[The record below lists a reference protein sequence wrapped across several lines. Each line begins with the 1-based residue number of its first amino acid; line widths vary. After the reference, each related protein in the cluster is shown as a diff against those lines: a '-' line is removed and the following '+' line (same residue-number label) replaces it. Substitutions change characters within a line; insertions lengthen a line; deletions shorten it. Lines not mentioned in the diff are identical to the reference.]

1 MQRGNFIMSMIQV
14 EHLSFSYDSQQEML
28 FDDVSFSMDTD
39 WKLGLVG
46 RNGRGKTTFLSLLM
60 KKYPYQGKIHSSV
73 SFDYFPF
80 VVEDK
85 EQWTIDVVRSI
96 YPLVEDWQ
104 IQRELSY
111 LQVEDDVLW
120 RVFSTLSQGEQTK
133 VLLAILFLKPGNF
146 LLIDEPTNHLDAK
159 ARVVLMNYLQ
169 RKKGF
174 ILVSH
179 DRKVLDGCVDH
190 ILAINRHTIE
200 VQSGNYSSWFARF
213 ETQQEKEMQEDK
225 RLRKDIRRL
234 KSSALRTS
242 MWSDKVEA
250 SKIGAADKGFVGH
263 KSAKMMKRSKNI
275 AKRQQ
280 AAIEQKEDLLKNVE
294 EMESLQ
300 MKPLLHPA
308 SVLVSFDEVCPLYGG
323 RIVGKPQSFQIEKG
337 QRVFLDGKNGCGKSS
352 LLKLLVDPKRVHN
365 GKIDCAS
372 NLIISYVS
380 QDTSFLQGI
389 LTQYAKQYGI
399 DETLY
404 KTLLRKMG
412 FERWLFDQ
420 EIQSYSDG
428 QKKKV
433 MLARSLCEQAHLY
446 IWDEPLNFIDIYTR
460 MQIEKMILSSQA
472 TMLIVEHDIAFREN
486 VATKVV
492 VL

>member
-1 MQRGNFIMSMIQV
+1 MSMIQV

-120 RVFSTLSQGEQTK
+120 REFSTLSQGEQTK

-242 MWSDKVEA
+242 MWSDKVEV

-294 EMESLQ
+294 EMENLQ
-300 MKPLLHPA
+300 MKPLPHPA
-308 SVLVSFDEVCPLYGG
+308 SVLVSFDEVCPLYDG

-352 LLKLLVDPKRVHN
+352 LLKLLVDLKRSHS

-372 NLIISYVS
+372 NLIVSYVS
-380 QDTSFLQGI
+380 QDTSFLQGT
-389 LTQYAKQYGI
+389 LAQYAKQYGI

-486 VATKVV
+486 VAAKVV

>member
-234 KSSALRTS
+234 KSSAFRTS

-294 EMESLQ
+294 EMENLQ
-300 MKPLLHPA
+300 MKPLPHPA
-308 SVLVSFDEVCPLYGG
+308 SVLVSFDEVCPLYDG

-352 LLKLLVDPKRVHN
+352 LLKLLVDLKRSHN

-372 NLIISYVS
+372 NLIVSYVS
-380 QDTSFLQGI
+380 QDTSFLQGT
-389 LTQYAKQYGI
+389 LAQYAKQYGI

>member
-1 MQRGNFIMSMIQV
+1 MSMIQV

-120 RVFSTLSQGEQTK
+120 REFSTLSQGEQTK

-179 DRKVLDGCVDH
+179 DRKVLDGCIDH

-200 VQSGNYSSWFARF
+200 VQSGNYSSWFVRF

-242 MWSDKVEA
+242 IWSDKVEA

-308 SVLVSFDEVCPLYGG
+308 SVLVSFDEVCPLYDG

-380 QDTSFLQGI
+380 QDTSFLQGT
-389 LTQYAKQYGI
+389 LTQYAKQYDI

>member
-1 MQRGNFIMSMIQV
+1 MSMIQV

-80 VVEDK
+80 VIEDK

-234 KSSALRTS
+234 KSSAFRTS

-294 EMESLQ
+294 EMENLQ
-300 MKPLLHPA
+300 MKPLPHPA
-308 SVLVSFDEVCPLYGG
+308 SVLVSFDEVCPLYDG
-323 RIVGKPQSFQIEKG
+323 RIVGKPQSFQIEKE

-352 LLKLLVDPKRVHN
+352 LLKLLVDLKRSHN

-372 NLIISYVS
+372 NLIVSYVS
-380 QDTSFLQGI
+380 QDTSFLQGT
-389 LTQYAKQYGI
+389 LAQYAKQYGI

>member
-1 MQRGNFIMSMIQV
+1 MSMIQV

-60 KKYPYQGKIHSSV
+60 KKYSYQGKIRSSV

-120 RVFSTLSQGEQTK
+120 REFSTLSQGEQTK

-280 AAIEQKEDLLKNVE
+280 AANEQKEDLLKNVE
-294 EMESLQ
+294 EMENLQ
-300 MKPLLHPA
+300 MKPLPHPA
-308 SVLVSFDEVCPLYGG
+308 SVLVSFDEVCPLYDG
-323 RIVGKPQSFQIEKG
+323 RIVGKPQSFQIEKE

-352 LLKLLVDPKRVHN
+352 LLKLLVDLKRSHN
-365 GKIDCAS
+365 GKIDCTS
-372 NLIISYVS
+372 NLIVSYVS
-380 QDTSFLQGI
+380 QDTSFLQGT
-389 LTQYAKQYGI
+389 LAQYAKQYGI

>member
-1 MQRGNFIMSMIQV
+1 MSMIQV

-28 FDDVSFSMDTD
+28 FDDVSFSIDTD

-60 KKYPYQGKIHSSV
+60 KKYPYQGKIRSSV

-80 VVEDK
+80 VVADQ

-120 RVFSTLSQGEQTK
+120 REFSTLSQGEQTK

-159 ARVVLMNYLQ
+159 ARVVLMHYLQ

-190 ILAINRHTIE
+190 ILAINRQTIE
-200 VQSGNYSSWFARF
+200 VQAGNYSSWFDRF

-234 KSSALRTS
+234 KSSAFRTS
-242 MWSDKVEA
+242 MWSDKIES

-263 KSAKMMKRSKNI
+263 KSAKMMQRSKNI

-294 EMESLQ
+294 EMENLQ
-300 MKPLLHPA
+300 MKPLPHPA
-308 SVLVSFDEVCPLYGG
+308 SVLVSFDEVCPLYDG
-323 RIVGKPQSFQIEKG
+323 RIVGKPQSFQIEKE

-352 LLKLLVDPKRVHN
+352 LLKLLVDLKRSHN

-372 NLIISYVS
+372 NLIVSYVS
-380 QDTSFLQGI
+380 QDTSFLQGT
-389 LTQYAKQYGI
+389 LVQYAKQYGI

-420 EIQSYSDG
+420 ETQSYSDG

>member
-1 MQRGNFIMSMIQV
+1 MSMIQV

-120 RVFSTLSQGEQTK
+120 SVFSTLSQGEQTK
-133 VLLAILFLKPGNF
+133 VLLAILFLKQGNF

-159 ARVVLMNYLQ
+159 ARVVLTKYLQ

-300 MKPLLHPA
+300 MKPLYHPA
-308 SVLVSFDEVCPLYGG
+308 SVLVSFDEVCPLYDG

-352 LLKLLVDPKRVHN
+352 LLKLLVDPKRSHN
-365 GKIDCAS
+365 GKIDSAS

-380 QDTSFLQGI
+380 QDTSFLQGT
-389 LTQYAKQYGI
+389 LTQYAKQYDI

>member
-1 MQRGNFIMSMIQV
+1 MSMIQV

-120 RVFSTLSQGEQTK
+120 REFSTLSQGEQTK

-146 LLIDEPTNHLDAK
+146 LLIDEPTNHLDVK

-234 KSSALRTS
+234 KSSAFRTS

-275 AKRQQ
+275 TKRQQ

-294 EMESLQ
+294 EMENLQ
-300 MKPLLHPA
+300 MKPLPHPA
-308 SVLVSFDEVCPLYGG
+308 SVLVSFDEVCPLYDG

-352 LLKLLVDPKRVHN
+352 LLKLLVDLKRSHN

-372 NLIISYVS
+372 NLIVSYVS
-380 QDTSFLQGI
+380 QDTSFLQGT
-389 LTQYAKQYGI
+389 LAQYAKQYGI

>member
-1 MQRGNFIMSMIQV
+1 MSMIQV

-28 FDDVSFSMDTD
+28 FDDVSFSIDTD

-120 RVFSTLSQGEQTK
+120 REFSTLSQGEQTK

-146 LLIDEPTNHLDAK
+146 LLIDEPTNHLDTK
-159 ARVVLMNYLQ
+159 ARVVLMHYLQ

-190 ILAINRHTIE
+190 ILAINRQTIE
-200 VQSGNYSSWFARF
+200 VQAGNYSSWFDQF

-234 KSSALRTS
+234 KSSAFRTS
-242 MWSDKVEA
+242 MWSDKIES

-263 KSAKMMKRSKNI
+263 KSAKMMQRSKNI
-275 AKRQQ
+275 GKRQQ

-294 EMESLQ
+294 EMENLQ
-300 MKPLLHPA
+300 MKPLPHPA
-308 SVLVSFDEVCPLYGG
+308 SVLVSFDEVCPLYDG
-323 RIVGKPQSFQIEKG
+323 RIVGKPQSFQIEKE

-352 LLKLLVDPKRVHN
+352 LLKLLVDLKRSHN

-372 NLIISYVS
+372 NLIVSYVS
-380 QDTSFLQGI
+380 QDTSFLQGT
-389 LTQYAKQYGI
+389 LAQYAKQYGI

>member
-1 MQRGNFIMSMIQV
+1 MSMIQV

-280 AAIEQKEDLLKNVE
+280 AAIEQKEGLLKNVE
-294 EMESLQ
+294 EMERLQ

-308 SVLVSFDEVCPLYGG
+308 SVLVSFDEVCPLYDG

-352 LLKLLVDPKRVHN
+352 LLKLLVDPKRSYN

-380 QDTSFLQGI
+380 QDTSFLQGT

-472 TMLIVEHDIAFREN
+472 TMLIVEHDIAFRKN

>member
-1 MQRGNFIMSMIQV
+1 MSMIQV

-28 FDDVSFSMDTD
+28 FDDVSFSIDTD

-60 KKYPYQGKIHSSV
+60 KKYPYQGKIRSSV

-80 VVEDK
+80 VVADQ

-120 RVFSTLSQGEQTK
+120 REFSTLSQGEQTK
-133 VLLAILFLKPGNF
+133 VLLAVLFLKPGNF

-159 ARVVLMNYLQ
+159 ARVVLMHYLQ

-190 ILAINRHTIE
+190 ILAINRQTIE
-200 VQSGNYSSWFARF
+200 VQAGNYSSWFDRF
-213 ETQQEKEMQEDK
+213 ETQQEKELQEDK

-242 MWSDKVEA
+242 MWSDKIEA

-263 KSAKMMKRSKNI
+263 KSAKMMQRSKNI

-300 MKPLLHPA
+300 MKPLNHPA
-308 SVLVSFDEVCPLYGG
+308 SVLISLDEVTPLYDGKV
-323 RIVGKPQSFQIEKG
+323 IGKPQSFLIEKG
-337 QRVFLDGKNGCGKSS
+337 QRIFLDGKNGCGKSS
-352 LLKLLVDPKRVHN
+352 LLKLLVDPKREHR
-365 GKIDCAS
+365 GKIQWAS
-372 NLIISYVS
+372 NLIVSYVS
-380 QDTSFLQGI
+380 QDASFLQGT
-389 LTQYAKQYGI
+389 LSQYAKQYEI

-404 KTLLRKMG
+404 RTLLRKMG
-412 FERWLFDQ
+412 FERWQFDQ
-420 EIQSYSDG
+420 KIQSYSDG

-433 MLARSLCEQAHLY
+433 MLARSLCEKAHIY

-472 TMLIVEHDIAFREN
+472 TILIVEHDIAFREN

>member
-1 MQRGNFIMSMIQV
+1 MSMIQV

-120 RVFSTLSQGEQTK
+120 REFSTLSQGEQTK

-242 MWSDKVEA
+242 IWSDKVEA

-308 SVLVSFDEVCPLYGG
+308 SVLVSFDEVCPLYDG

-380 QDTSFLQGI
+380 QDTSFLQGT

>member
-1 MQRGNFIMSMIQV
+1 MSMIQV
-14 EHLSFSYDSQQEML
+14 EHLSFSYDSQQRML

-46 RNGRGKTTFLSLLM
+46 RNGHSKTTCLSLLM

-120 RVFSTLSQGEQTK
+120 REFSTLSQGEQTK

-234 KSSALRTS
+234 KSSAFRTS

-294 EMESLQ
+294 EMENLQ
-300 MKPLLHPA
+300 MKPLPHPA
-308 SVLVSFDEVCPLYGG
+308 SVLVSFDEVCPLYDG

-352 LLKLLVDPKRVHN
+352 LLKLLVDLKRSHN

-372 NLIISYVS
+372 NLIVSYVS
-380 QDTSFLQGI
+380 QDTSFLQGT
-389 LTQYAKQYGI
+389 LAQYAKQYGI

>member
-1 MQRGNFIMSMIQV
+1 MSMIQV
-14 EHLSFSYDSQQEML
+14 EHLSFSYDSQEEML

-46 RNGRGKTTFLSLLM
+46 RNGRGKTTLLSLLM

-80 VVEDK
+80 VVKDK

-120 RVFSTLSQGEQTK
+120 RMFSTLSQGEQTK
-133 VLLAILFLKPGNF
+133 VLLAVLFLKPNNF

-159 ARVVLMNYLQ
+159 ARVVLMTYLQ

-179 DRKVLDGCVDH
+179 DRKVLDGCIDH

-234 KSSALRTS
+234 KTSALRTS

-280 AAIEQKEDLLKNVE
+280 AAIEQKENLLKNVE

-300 MKPLLHPA
+300 MRPLHHPA
-308 SVLVSFDEVCPLYGG
+308 SVLVSFDEVCPLYEDK
-323 RIVGKPQSFQIEKG
+323 IVGKPQSFQIEKE

-352 LLKLLVDPKRVHN
+352 LLKLLVDPKRSHS

-372 NLIISYVS
+372 NLILSYVS
-380 QDTSFLQGI
+380 QDTSFLQGT
-389 LTQYAKQYGI
+389 LTQYAKQYNI

-420 EIQSYSDG
+420 EISSYSDG

-460 MQIEKMILSSQA
+460 MQIEKMILASQA
-472 TMLIVEHDIAFREN
+472 TMLIVEHDIAFCEN

>member
-80 VVEDK
+80 VIEDK

-234 KSSALRTS
+234 KSSAFRTS

-294 EMESLQ
+294 EMENLQ
-300 MKPLLHPA
+300 MKPLPHPA
-308 SVLVSFDEVCPLYGG
+308 SVLVSFDEVCPLYDG
-323 RIVGKPQSFQIEKG
+323 RIVGKPQSFQIEKE

-352 LLKLLVDPKRVHN
+352 LLKLLVDLKRSHN

-372 NLIISYVS
+372 NLIVSYVS
-380 QDTSFLQGI
+380 QDTSFLQGT
-389 LTQYAKQYGI
+389 LAQYAKQYGI

>member
-60 KKYPYQGKIHSSV
+60 KRYPYQGKIHSSV

-200 VQSGNYSSWFARF
+200 VQSGNYSSWFVRF

-242 MWSDKVEA
+242 IWSDKVEA

-300 MKPLLHPA
+300 MKPLHHPA
-308 SVLVSFDEVCPLYGG
+308 SVLVSFDEVCPLYDG

-352 LLKLLVDPKRVHN
+352 LLKLLVDPKRSHN
-365 GKIDCAS
+365 GKIDSAS
-372 NLIISYVS
+372 NMIISYVS
-380 QDTSFLQGI
+380 QDTSFLQGT
-389 LTQYAKQYGI
+389 LTQYAKQYDI

-446 IWDEPLNFIDIYTR
+446 MWDEPLNFIDIYTR

>member
-120 RVFSTLSQGEQTK
+120 REFSTLSQGEQTK

-179 DRKVLDGCVDH
+179 DRKVLDGCIDH

-200 VQSGNYSSWFARF
+200 VQSGNYSSWFVRF

-242 MWSDKVEA
+242 IWSDKVEA

-308 SVLVSFDEVCPLYGG
+308 SVLVSFDEVCPLYDG

-380 QDTSFLQGI
+380 QDTSFLQGT
-389 LTQYAKQYGI
+389 LTQYAKQYDI